1 MRVRGHDVG
10 VDVRIVGEPLPP
22 AVVGGHRVL
31 VGLQRGREVAAP
43 RPGHGRSM
51 AVDASRDGVVTPDG
65 VDLRGPWVQGR
76 RGDRFLYLCWGHDDG
91 AGFVMVRRAKLMLGV
106 LDPVDLV
113 DARDDA
119 LLVGRLPL
127 VDAGGGPVCAA
138 VRPPVIR
145 WTLERGLPPDANE
158 GPPA

>member
-1 MRVRGHDVG
+1 
-10 VDVRIVGEPLPP
+10 VRIVGEPLPP
-22 AVVGGHRVL
+22 GVFGGRRVL
-31 VGLQRGREVAAP
+31 VGLQRGREVHAP
-43 RPGHGRSM
+43 RPVEGSSM
-51 AVDASRDGVVTPDG
+51 TFDASLDVVVGPDG

-76 RGDRFLYLCWGHDDG
+76 RGDRFLYLSWGHEDG
-91 AGFVMVRRAKLMLGV
+91 DGFVMVRRAKLMLGV

-127 VDAGGGPVCAA
+127 IDARGEPVCAA
-138 VRPPVIR
+138 VRPPAIR
-145 WTLERGLPPDANE
+145 WSLERGLPGDARE

>member
-1 MRVRGHDVG
+1 MDL
-10 VDVRIVGEPLPP
+10 RIVGEPLPP
-22 AVVGGHRVL
+22 AEVGGHRLL
-31 VGLQRGREVAAP
+31 VGLQRGRAVEAP
-43 RPGHGRSM
+43 RPVQGTSM
-51 AVDASRDGVVTPDG
+51 AFDAQLDVVVTPDG

-91 AGFVMVRRAKLMLGV
+91 DGFVMVRRAKLMLGV

-127 VDAGGGPVCAA
+127 VDARGEPVCAA
-138 VRPPVIR
+138 VRPPAIR
-145 WTLERGLPPDANE
+145 WALERGLPPDAGE
-158 GPPA
+158 GPPS

>member
-1 MRVRGHDVG
+1 MTFDAALDV
-10 VDVRIVGEPLPP
+10 
-22 AVVGGHRVL
+22 
-31 VGLQRGREVAAP
+31 
-43 RPGHGRSM
+43 
-51 AVDASRDGVVTPDG
+51 VVTQDG

-91 AGFVMVRRAKLMLGV
+91 GGFVMARRAKLMLGV

-119 LLVGRLPL
+119 LLVGRLSL
-127 VDAGGGPVCAA
+127 VDARGGPVCAA
-138 VRPPVIR
+138 VRPPAIR
-145 WTLERGLPPDANE
+145 WTLERGLPADASQ

>member
-1 MRVRGHDVG
+1 MG

-22 AVVGGHRVL
+22 PVVGGRRVL
-31 VGLQRGREVAAP
+31 VGLQRGREVGAP
-43 RPGHGRSM
+43 RAVEGTSM
-51 AVDASRDGVVTPDG
+51 TFDATLEVVVTPSG

-76 RGDRFLYLCWGHDDG
+76 RGGRFLYLTWGHDDG
-91 AGFVMVRRAKLMLGV
+91 DGFVLARRAKLMLDV

-127 VDAGGGPVCAA
+127 VDAHGEPVCAA
-138 VRPPVIR
+138 VRPPTIR
-145 WTLERGLPPDANE
+145 WTLERGLPADARE